1 MGKHDISSTLRKRA
15 ENTSSVTMPPSSQD
29 DATDL
34 AYEALCGG
42 AVIPQQSK
50 RTSKMPIEQLH
61 LFKTANIGFK
71 PYNDCYCNSYQPTAT
86 ARTTPQQTRMGI
98 PRTIGSAKTSRAKD

>member
-71 PYNDCYCNSYQPTAT
+71 PYNDCYCNSY
-86 ARTTPQQTRMGI
+86 
-98 PRTIGSAKTSRAKD
+98 